1 MGNFINKTIVITGA
15 GRGIGRALAQYLAAN
30 GAAVVVNDL
39 EPTLLESL
47 VEEIKNSGG
56 SAFALSGSVSDWDF
70 AKKLI
75 DSAQQQFGS
84 LDGLVNNAGLHYS
97 AALQDENPEQIKK
110 MVDVNVIG
118 TMYCGLHALN
128 VFTKQRTGALVNVSS
143 AAHLGV
149 QRQSIYA
156 ATKGAIA
163 SLTYSWAL
171 DAMPYGVRVN
181 AVSPLAKT
189 RMTDSLPQYND
200 NGQALPK
207 VQPASSLA
215 PLFGFLL
222 SDAASTITGQLLRFD
237 GQRLSLIEHPKLA
250 SQDVMRDDWDI
261 NTLQTAFDESLS
273 KQLKPFG
280 LGSVN
285 YQWQPDE

>member
-1 MGNFINKTIVITGA
+1 MGNLNNKTIVITGA
-15 GRGIGRALAQYLAAN
+15 GRGIGRALAQYLAVN

-39 EPTLLESL
+39 EPKLLDSL
-47 VEEIKNSGG
+47 VKDIKDSGG
-56 SAFALSGSVSDWDF
+56 KAFALSGSVSDWGF
-70 AKKLI
+70 AKTLV
-75 DSAQQQFGS
+75 DTAQQQFGS

-97 AALQDENPEQIKK
+97 AALQDEDPAQIKK

-118 TMYCGLHALN
+118 TMYCGLHALS
-128 VFTKQRTGALVNVSS
+128 VFNKQRFGALVNVTS

-149 QRQSIYA
+149 PQQSIYA

-163 SLTYSWAL
+163 SLSYSWAL

-200 NGQALPK
+200 NDQAMPQVL
-207 VQPASSLA
+207 PASSLA

-222 SDAASTITGQLLRFD
+222 SDAAATITGQLLRFD
-237 GQRLSLIEHPKLA
+237 GQNLSLIEHPKLA
-250 SQDVMRDDWDI
+250 SQHIMRDDW
-261 NTLQTAFDESLS
+261 NLKTLQTAFEESLN

-280 LGSVN
+280 LGSMS
-285 YQWQPDE
+285 YQWQPTE